1 MKLIP
6 LCSGSSGNST
16 YVETEDKR
24 ILIDAGL
31 SCKRIGELLA
41 SVGVNAADLDAI
53 LVTHEHS
60 DHIRGI
66 EVLSRKFGIPVY
78 ANADCWSALSGL
90 CPRIPPAKVR
100 VFESDADFFLGK
112 TRVLPFTT
120 PHDSAHS
127 VGYAITS
134 AGKKAVVCT
143 DIGHVDKRL
152 ITLLSGADILLI
164 EANHDV
170 DMLMAG
176 PYPYHLKTRILGGRG
191 HLSNEDCGRALVRLH
206 ATGVRNVI
214 LGHLSAEN
222 NYPPLAVETV
232 MSVLEMSGITDM
244 HIALAKR
251 DAPTGIFEVQAG
263 I

>member
-16 YVETEDKR
+16 YIETEDAH

-31 SCKRIGELLA
+31 SCKRICESLA
-41 SVGVNAADLDAI
+41 SVGVSAGALDAVF
-53 LVTHEHS
+53 VTHEHS
-60 DHIRGI
+60 DHIKGI
-66 EVLSRKFGIPVY
+66 EILSKKYGIPVY
-78 ANADCWSALSGL
+78 ANAACWGKLTGL
-90 CPRIPPAKVR
+90 CPRIPPAMVR
-100 VFESDADFFLGK
+100 VFESDLEFYLGK
-112 TRVLPFTT
+112 TRILPFTT

-127 VGYAITS
+127 VGYAVMS
-134 AGKKAVVCT
+134 GGKKAVVCT
-143 DIGHVDKRL
+143 DIGHVDKRML
-152 ITLLSGADILLI
+152 SLLAGADILLI

-176 PYPYHLKTRILGGRG
+176 PYPYELKKRILLGTG
-191 HLSNEDCGRALVRLH
+191 HLSNEDCGRALVSLY

-222 NYPPLAVETV
+222 NIPSLAVETV
-232 MSVLEMSGITDM
+232 KCVLGMAGITDM

-251 DAPTGIFEVQAG
+251 DEPTGIFE
-263 I
+263 IRP